1 MKALIVRE
9 PWIDLI
15 LDGHKTWELRT
26 QPTSI
31 RGRIALIRKGSREIE
46 GVVKLVDVLPRLS
59 PTGLA
64 DSIEFHRVPSGR
76 HQEVTQAGWLTPWV
90 LVDAH
95 RFSAAVPFTRPSGAV
110 TWVDLD
116 AEATRAVRQNS
127 SIPDRQNATAVR
139 DVFLAAPA
147 STPRPFVVEPAI
159 PPRPSSGK
167 EPQIS
172 PALETR
178 LVLKAQELGFAVKQR
193 RSPQTKMLEL
203 SVGTRSGKRFVFVD
217 RMPKSEPQFRVF
229 LQPEVDKKAANT
241 IAGIPGVERFRN
253 GRSGDHAFRHSAFRA
268 FSQYDGREPEAH
280 GWLVSALRAEFAFGA
295 ILQAVEIA

>member
-15 LDGHKTWELRT
+15 LDGYKTWELRT

-46 GVVKLVDVLPRLS
+46 GVVKLVDVLPQLS
-59 PTGLA
+59 ASGLA
-64 DSIEFHRVPSGR
+64 DSIEFHSVPSSR
-76 HQEVTQAGWLTPWV
+76 LQEVTQAGWLTPWV

-95 RFSAAVPFTRPSGAV
+95 RFSAPVPFTRPSGPV

-116 AEATRAVRQNS
+116 VETMRAVQQHSAILNRSNAATVRAASVALPTSTSRPYAEGFDS
-127 SIPDRQNATAVR
+127 S
-139 DVFLAAPA
+139 
-147 STPRPFVVEPAI
+147 PR
-159 PPRPSSGK
+159 SSGK

-172 PALETR
+172 PALESK
-178 LVLKAQELGFAVKQR
+178 LVLKAEEIGFAVKPR
-193 RSPQTKMLEL
+193 RSSQTKMLEL
-203 SVGTRSGKRFVFVD
+203 SVTTRSGKRFVFVD

-229 LQPEVDKKAANT
+229 LPPEVDKKAETA

-253 GRSGDHAFRHSAFRA
+253 GRSGHYVFRHSAFRA
-268 FSQYDGREPEAH
+268 FAPYEGHEPEAH
-280 GWLVSALRAEFAFGA
+280 GWFVSALRAESAFGA
-295 ILQAVEIA
+295 ILQAVEVA

>member
-46 GVVKLVDVLPRLS
+46 GVVKLVDVLPQLS
-59 PTGLA
+59 ASGLA
-64 DSIEFHRVPSGR
+64 DSIEFHGVPSSR
-76 HQEVTQAGWLTPWV
+76 FQEVTQAGWLTPWV

-95 RFSAAVPFTRPSGAV
+95 RFSAPVPFTRPSGPV

-116 AEATRAVRQNS
+116 VETMRAVQQHSAILNRSNAATVQAVSVALPPSTSRRYAEEKFDS
-127 SIPDRQNATAVR
+127 SLR
-139 DVFLAAPA
+139 
-147 STPRPFVVEPAI
+147 
-159 PPRPSSGK
+159 SSGK

-172 PALETR
+172 PALESK
-178 LVLKAQELGFAVKQR
+178 LVLKAEELGFAVKPR
-193 RSPQTKMLEL
+193 RSSQTKMLEL
-203 SVGTRSGKRFVFVD
+203 SVTTRSGKRFVFVD
-217 RMPKSEPQFRVF
+217 RMPKSEPLFRVF
-229 LQPEVDKKAANT
+229 LPPEVDKKAETA

-253 GRSGDHAFRHSAFRA
+253 GRSGRYVFRHSAFRA
-268 FSQYDGREPEAH
+268 FASYEGQEPEAH
-280 GWLVSALRAEFAFGA
+280 GWFVGRE
-295 ILQAVEIA
+295 Q